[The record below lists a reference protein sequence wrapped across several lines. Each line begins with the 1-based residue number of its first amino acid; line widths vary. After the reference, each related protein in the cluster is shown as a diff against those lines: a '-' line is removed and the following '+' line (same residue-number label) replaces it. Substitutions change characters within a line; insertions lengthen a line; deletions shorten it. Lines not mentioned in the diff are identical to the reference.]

1 MKIQMR
7 TSVFET
13 NSSSTHSMTIC
24 TENDYKAF
32 REGKKLIGKYSLKF
46 YNSVEEGLANEKWA
60 KKEDFLTYD
69 EFEEFVSEYYEDFEE
84 KFTTPSG
91 EKVIAF
97 GYYGYDG

>member
-7 TSVFET
+7 TNVFET
-13 NSSSTHSMTIC
+13 NSSSTHAMSIC

-32 REGKKLIGKYSLKF
+32 KEGKKLISKYSLKL
-46 YNSVEEGLANEKWA
+46 YNSVEEGLADERLA
-60 KKEDFLTYD
+60 EKEDFLTYD

-84 KFTTPSG
+84 KFTTPGG

>member
-7 TSVFET
+7 TNVFET

-32 REGKKLIGKYSLKF
+32 KEGKKLIGKYSLKF
-46 YNSVEEGLANEKWA
+46 YNNVEEGLANEEWA
-60 KKEDFLTYD
+60 EKEDFLTYD